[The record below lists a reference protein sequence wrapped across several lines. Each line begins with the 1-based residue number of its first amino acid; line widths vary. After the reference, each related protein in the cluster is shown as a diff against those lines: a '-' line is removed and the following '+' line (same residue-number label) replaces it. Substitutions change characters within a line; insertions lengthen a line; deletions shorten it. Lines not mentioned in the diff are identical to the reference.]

1 MFLDVN
7 ADMAESQMSP
17 GVGRRFDFNIA
28 YCVCGLPCAPN
39 SDSCDSCEGKNSV
52 HYEGEILK
60 KQKRGGTLK
69 KYWFVLLGKELYSY
83 KNQSDLKHKE
93 MKSLAGV
100 YLKEELEEIDDNG
113 MALYPFMLIFPNK
126 RRIYYLNS
134 AEEKQKWIAAIK
146 KATGYASLHDYYD
159 LGENLGKG
167 KYGLVKSAVHK
178 KTGKKCAVKVI
189 KKKELSL
196 KDLELLKREIEVLK
210 VCQHP
215 NIIKFFDVF
224 ENQDSIYIVMEV
236 LNGGDFFTFL
246 HKRKFVISESLAKSI
261 AH

>member
-1 MFLDVN
+1 MQEEGP
-7 ADMAESQMSP
+7 ASP
-17 GVGRRFDFNIA
+17 GIGTRFDFQA
-28 YCVCGLPCAPN
+28 SYCICGLPCVPGT
-39 SDSCDSCEGKNSV
+39 DSCDSCEGRNSV

-100 YLKEELEEIDDNG
+100 FLKEELEQFSDNG
-113 MALYPFMLIFPNK
+113 MVLHPFMLIFPNK
-126 RRIYYLNS
+126 RRIYYLS
-134 AEEKQKWIAAIK
+134 SREEKEKWIEAIK
-146 KATGYASLHDYYD
+146 RSTGYASLHDYYE

-167 KYGLVKSAVHK
+167 KYGLVKAATHL
-178 KTGKKCAVKVI
+178 KTGQECAVKII
-189 KKKELSL
+189 KKKELSI

-215 NIIKFFDVF
+215 NIIKFYDVF

-236 LNGGDFFTFL
+236 LNGGDFFSFL
-246 HKRKFVISESLAKSI
+246 HKRKFIISEDLARSI